1 VIDVLSGEESYPA
14 IRRHEPQHSTLRLLE
29 LESEDARGKEMDKRR
44 EFQKSYD
51 DAIQEAEAENTKNI
65 QRFEE
70 RVKKLQQEGAIDRSK
85 FAELQEAMT
94 QMEIERQKL
103 QRKLGVKKEQLERV
117 RDSQIQASQRDADLQ
132 ILKIQNRYKMFAI
145 FLPPIPPLLV
155 GIGVFV
161 SRRLREREGI
171 PKSRLK

>member
-1 VIDVLSGEESYPA
+1 
-14 IRRHEPQHSTLRLLE
+14 
-29 LESEDARGKEMDKRR
+29 MDKRR